1 MKRWPLRLKVALLSA
16 MVSMVAIALFGAAIA
31 WDRYQVRIKEMD
43 RELDRVT
50 SDFFNILA
58 QYEPPLDW
66 RNNAEVRKI
75 FALIHHLYYVEV
87 EQPVG
92 HLVYRSG
99 NLQDVSLWENPDIP
113 ARRTATLAG
122 KSARLL
128 ATARGST
135 KFRVGAS
142 MGRTERSLGDLL
154 LFYALAMPVVL
165 VMVGVGGFWLARKAL
180 HPVQQIADAAA
191 RITAERL
198 GESLPDSGA
207 KDEIGRLT
215 RVLNEMFARLRTSF
229 EQMRSF
235 SADASHE
242 LKTPLTIIRGE
253 LEAALRGPKMPP
265 ELEETILDVLEE
277 TGRLV
282 AIAEGLLLLSQ
293 ADAGKL
299 KIEMKTVSL
308 SANLRDLTEDI
319 EILATPRSINIE
331 TDYDTGV
338 QVQGNVHFL
347 RQLLLNL
354 FDNAIKYNMTNGEVR
369 TRLERRG
376 SQAVFTISNTG
387 SGIPEAERDLVFQR
401 FHRVDQSREHGSGG
415 QGLGLSICR
424 EIVRAHGGKIR
435 LLPAAHGWTT
445 FEVSLPCSS
454 FDASGVRRL

>member
-16 MVSMVAIALFGAAIA
+16 MVSMIAIALFGAAIE
-31 WDRYQVRIKEMD
+31 WNRYQVRVKEMD

-66 RNNAEVRKI
+66 RNKAEVRKI

-99 NLQDVSLWENPDIP
+99 NLQDGSLWENPDIP
-113 ARRTATLAG
+113 ARRTATLAD
-122 KSARLL
+122 KEVRLL
-128 ATARGST
+128 ATARAST

-154 LFYALAMPVVL
+154 LFYALALPAVL
-165 VMVGVGGFWLARKAL
+165 VVVGAGGFWLARKAL
-180 HPVQQIADAAA
+180 HPVQQIADAAE

-198 GESLPDSGA
+198 GESLPDAGT

-282 AIAEGLLLLSQ
+282 TITEGLLLLSQ

-319 EILATPRSINIE
+319 EILASPHSISVE
-331 TDYDTGV
+331 TNYDTGV
-338 QVQGNVHFL
+338 QVQGNTHFL

-354 FDNAIKYNMTNGEVR
+354 FDNAIKYNIPNGEVR

-376 SQAVFTISNTG
+376 SHAVFTISNTG
-387 SGIPEAERDLVFQR
+387 PGIPEAERDLVFQR
-401 FHRVDQSREHGSGG
+401 FHRADQSREHGHGG

-424 EIVRAHGGKIR
+424 EIVRAHGGEIR
-435 LLPAAHGWTT
+435 LVPAAYGWTT
-445 FEVSLPCSS
+445 FEVSLPCAS
-454 FDASGVRRL
+454 FDGSGVRRL